1 MVNTSQKT
9 SILGPDGQPI
19 QSAILSEEVAAP
31 ELFGVRRIGM
41 ESVASGLTPLG
52 LAQIM
57 QAANAGNPRAFLTLA
72 MEMEERY
79 LHYASQLQTRRLAF
93 DAIPCTVLAPKGV
106 NPKIVDAVTELTN
119 RPGFRECCSQ
129 LSDAIAKGYS
139 VVEILWDYTQKVLQ
153 PVSYKWRDQRF
164 FQFDVV
170 AHHELRLIEMGS
182 LNGSELP
189 KAKFIANIP
198 NTRTGIPIR
207 RGLARPAAWAFLIQS
222 MGLQDWA
229 SFAEIYGIPFRLGKY
244 HTSATETD
252 KRALLRAVRD
262 IANDAAG
269 IIPQGME
276 IEFIEAKG
284 TQGAQVFGELLNYV
298 DKQISKLVLGQTM
311 TSDDG
316 SSLGQAKIHNEVR
329 LDILRS
335 DCVQM
340 ATTINRDL
348 IEWFVA
354 LNFGPQDVY
363 PTVHFQVAEPED
375 IRALSHALAL
385 IVPLGL
391 KVSQNQVREKLG
403 LSKPSEDDEGDV
415 LVAPASSGGTS
426 KVPASDAGAE
436 RSDLTAK
443 SALQKSVL
451 HVRGCACAN
460 CKPLMLGASAQDEVL
475 EPDETDLVQA
485 GVLSDWEE
493 LVDPMLQSLQVAAN
507 NATSYE
513 QLIASLDKIKFDS
526 SKLQNAVAKSNSIAR
541 GLGDVDL

>member
-1 MVNTSQKT
+1 MVNTSRQT
-9 SILGPDGQPI
+9 SILGPDGQPV

-41 ESVASGLTPLG
+41 ESVASGLTPFG

-106 NPKIVDAVTELTN
+106 NTKIVDAVTELTN

-244 HTSATETD
+244 HTSATEND

-403 LSKPSEDDEGDV
+403 LSKPSEDDEDDV
-415 LVAPASSGGTS
+415 LVAPAQSGS
-426 KVPASDAGAE
+426 AAKVPASDAGAE
-436 RSDLTAK
+436 RSDLAAK
-443 SALQKSVL
+443 KSL
-451 HVRGCACAN
+451 HVTGCACTH
-460 CKPLMLGASAQDEVL
+460 CKPLMLGASKQDETL

-513 QLIASLDKIKFDS
+513 ELLKSLDKIKFDS
-526 SKLQNAVAKSNSIAR
+526 SKLQDAVARSNSIAR